1 MARFSCHDPNHV
13 WDLIPCDMVGSLILA
28 AGAALYKVLSHP
40 PLLHGLVLNLA
51 LPTFCPTRGGAGT
64 LNPTLLLI

>member
-28 AGAALYKVLSHP
+28 AGAALYTKVWTSLAVLDCKRNELHSM
-40 PLLHGLVLNLA
+40 LLVGLA
-51 LPTFCPTRGGAGT
+51 RTR
-64 LNPTLLLI
+64 